1 MDWLTLSSYSSLAVQ
16 FITGIVGIDGL
27 LLKLKKEDIILQ
39 QALKLE
45 TFVQLVEF
53 IFYIYLVYSLYV
65 KKLPDNI
72 TSTRYI
78 DWFITTPTMLIS
90 TIVYL
95 KYQEYHET
103 KQTNNQVNE
112 ENKENKVLDFIQLL
126 KDEKVPIIKILIG
139 NWLML
144 LFGYLG
150 ERNVLEPKVSV
161 SIGFIFF
168 AYTFKILYSNYGSKS
183 QTGLKLYYFM
193 FLFWS
198 LYGVAAVFDF
208 NNKNISYNIL
218 DLFAKN
224 FYGLFLYF
232 VIKSKAI
239 NTN

>member
-1 MDWLTLSSYSSLAVQ
+1 MDLLTLSSYSSLAVQ
-16 FITGIVGIDGL
+16 FITGIVSFEGL
-27 LLKLKKEDIILQ
+27 FLKLKKEDLILQ

-53 IFYIYLVYSLYV
+53 IFYVYLVYSLYV
-65 KKLPDNI
+65 RKLPQNI

-78 DWFITTPTMLIS
+78 DWVITTPTMLIS
-90 TIVYL
+90 TILYL
-95 KYQEYHET
+95 KYQEYQE
-103 KQTNNQVNE
+103 KKAM
-112 ENKENKVLDFIQLL
+112 NKEFEPLDFIQVLNE
-126 KDEKVPIIKILIG
+126 EKIPIIKMLIG

-150 ERNVLEPKVSV
+150 EINVIEPKLGVA
-161 SIGFIFF
+161 IGFIFF

-193 FLFWS
+193 FVFWS

-208 NNKNISYNIL
+208 TPKNISYNIL

-224 FYGLFLYF
+224 FYGLFLYII
-232 VIKSKAI
+232 IKSKSSK
-239 NTN
+239 TN